1 MMCPLCQKRPTKRDC
16 PALGREI
23 CPTCC
28 ATKRLVEISCPADCR
43 HLEAAQRHPAAVVKR
58 QIDRDVTVLMATT
71 GRLSEQQLQLF
82 FLVQSIILGYQPDGL
97 VRVVDTDVA
106 QAAGA
111 LANSLETSSRG
122 VIYEE
127 ATPSLV
133 AEALRKE
140 IRTLVDEITKN
151 GGSRAEREVA
161 TVLRGIERGANHQGG
176 QVDEGPTGY
185 LELVRRVLHQGAPAR
200 PEPSRIIGV

>member
-1 MMCPLCQKRPTKRDC
+1 M
-16 PALGREI
+16 
-23 CPTCC
+23 
-28 ATKRLVEISCPADCR
+28 
-43 HLEAAQRHPAAVVKR
+43 VKR

-82 FLVQSIILGYQPDGL
+82 FLVQSIILGYKPDGL
-97 VRVVDTDVA
+97 ARVLDTDVA
-106 QAAGA
+106 QATGA

-122 VIYEE
+122 VIFEE

-133 AEALRKE
+133 AAALRKE
-140 IRTLVDEITKN
+140 MRTLVDEITKN

-161 TVLRGIERGANHQGG
+161 AVLRGIERGASHQGG

-185 LELVRRVLHQGAPAR
+185 LELVRRVLHQGAPR
-200 PEPSRIIGV
+200 RGQTPILDPRGV